1 MERRRQ
7 YRVSAEGGGH
17 EIFLS
22 GMAGEWKVPAELVNL
37 TAGGAQ
43 LKVSV
48 EHDFPAAVAR
58 SLTVW
63 LCDRGSGIEL
73 PIEAKLVHRREEGE
87 NRVLGVSFLDL
98 RTLGGLLHPMLGKI
112 FNRRAALRVT
122 PSRLQGRIGVT
133 VVAPP
138 STNLPIE
145 EAQLVDISTGGLAM
159 DVPLSF
165 EEGLAGQETVDVLF
179 RLPAAGPALGAAARI
194 VHRTLRNEGV
204 VRYGVQFLHTEEETF
219 KPTRDAILGY
229 VIRRQR
235 EMAEENELMSGGGI
249 PLGALSKAKR

>member
-7 YRVSAEGGGH
+7 YRVSAEGGH

-22 GMAGEWKVPAELVNL
+22 GLAGEWKVPAELVNL

-43 LKVSV
+43 LRVSV
-48 EHDFPAAVAR
+48 EHQFPAAVAR

-73 PIEAKLVHRREEGE
+73 PIEAKLVHRREEGA

-112 FNRRAALRVT
+112 FNRRAALRVS
-122 PSRLQGRIGVT
+122 PSRLEGRIGIT

-138 STNLPIE
+138 STSLPQE
-145 EAQLVDISTGGLAM
+145 EGLLIDLSTGGLAM
-159 DVPLSF
+159 DVPLTF
-165 EEGLAGQETVDVLF
+165 EEGLAGQDTVDVHF
-179 RLPAAGPALGAAARI
+179 RLPATPGPLSTAARI
-194 VHRTLRNEGV
+194 VHRTLRNDGV
-204 VRYGVQFLHTEEETF
+204 VRYGVQFLHTEEESF
-219 KPTRDAILGY
+219 KSTRDAILGY

-235 EMAEENELMSGGGI
+235 EMAEENELMGGGGI
-249 PLGALSKAKR
+249 PLGALSKARR